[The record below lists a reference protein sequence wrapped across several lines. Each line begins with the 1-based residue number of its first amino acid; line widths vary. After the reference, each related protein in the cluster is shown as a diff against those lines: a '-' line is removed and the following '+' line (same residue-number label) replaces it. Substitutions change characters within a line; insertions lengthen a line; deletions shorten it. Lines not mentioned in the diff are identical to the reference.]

1 VTGVGLVYRIFDF
14 LDTFLGRV
22 HFLGFCK
29 HDGLVVMG
37 VVSVSVNVVYVG
49 RDEVVEDLPLSV
61 SAGGT
66 PSTHKWGSG
75 YGGSRRAGNLILDSG

>member
-22 HFLGFCK
+22 HFLAFCE

-37 VVSVSVNVVYVG
+37 VVYVG
-49 RDEVVEDLPLSV
+49 RNEVVEDLPLSV

-75 YGGSRRAGNLILDSG
+75 YGGSWRAGNLILDSGLGY

>member
-1 VTGVGLVYRIFDF
+1 MVTGVGLVYTFF
-14 LDTFLGRV
+14 GFGDTFLERV
-22 HFLGFCK
+22 HFLAFCK

-37 VVSVSVNVVYVG
+37 VVYVG
-49 RDEVVEDLPLSV
+49 RNEVVADLPLSV

-75 YGGSRRAGNLILDSG
+75 YGGSWLAGNLILDGG